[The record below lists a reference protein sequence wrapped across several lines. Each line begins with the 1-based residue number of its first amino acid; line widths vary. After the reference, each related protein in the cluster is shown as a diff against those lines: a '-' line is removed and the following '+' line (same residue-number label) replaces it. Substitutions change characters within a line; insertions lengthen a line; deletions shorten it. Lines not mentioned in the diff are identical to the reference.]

1 MEILGV
7 QILSYSRP
15 IMQRNYAIDF
25 IKFFAILAVVIIHT
39 FPSND
44 QLGYFVL
51 DNLSRFAVPFF
62 FVASGYLFSLKV
74 IDNPQSFAYF
84 KKYVTKILKIYVSW
98 LIFYASYDVI
108 RILLTNGNV
117 KTELAKYKENLT
129 VLNLFYYGQGTSG
142 YQLWFVISLVW
153 SIVILYL
160 FYRLKRIRLLLVI
173 AFCLNLLGLF
183 GQSYSV
189 FDELPVSTTR
199 AALYISLFYIVMGF
213 WLASV
218 HTWRKYSARTYFY
231 LFCIFTILQVIEG
244 LWLQKG
250 LESKHGEY
258 FFSTIFLT
266 LFLFLYALSKPHLGK
281 NLLITKIGGNSLGIY
296 AIHIFFID
304 MVDVL
309 FSKIGLDQSTH
320 NLLQNLVDAFLVFV
334 LSYLSYHFLQKIK
347 ISLKKNRA

>member
-1 MEILGV
+1 MTTL
-7 QILSYSRP
+7 RP

-39 FPSND
+39 FPGND
-44 QLGYFVL
+44 QIGYFVL

-74 IDNPQSFAYF
+74 SDNPQSFAYF

-98 LIFYASYDVI
+98 LLFYASYDVI
-108 RILLTNGNV
+108 RILLKDENV
-117 KTELAKYKENLT
+117 KAELIKYKENLT
-129 VLNLFYYGQGTSG
+129 VLNLLYYGQGTSG

-160 FYRLKRIRLLLVI
+160 FYRLKKVRLLLVI
-173 AFCLNLLGLF
+173 AFCFNLLGLF

-199 AALYISLFYIVMGF
+199 AALYISLFYTVMGF
-213 WLASV
+213 WLALV
-218 HTWRKYSARTYFY
+218 QTWQKYTARTYFY
-231 LFCIFTILQVIEG
+231 LFCIFTILQVLEG

-250 LESKHGEY
+250 LDSQHGEY

-266 LFLFLYALSKPHLGK
+266 LLLFLYALRSPDLGK
-281 NLLITKIGGNSLGIY
+281 GLFITKIGGNSLGIY
-296 AIHIFFID
+296 AIHVFFID
-304 MVDVL
+304 MVDIL
-309 FSKIGLDQSTH
+309 FEKIGLEDSTH
-320 NLLQNLVDAFLVFV
+320 NLLQNLVDTFLVFV
-334 LSYLSYHFLQKIK
+334 LSYVAYNLIQSVKDVY
-347 ISLKKNRA
+347 KNKT